1 MNEVTL
7 SDGKKVTMR
16 EPKVRDMVM
25 LDDVVGEK
33 QKEIE
38 LISNLSQLTD
48 DEILDM
54 NLKDYGKL
62 QGVVQ
67 SFLE

>member
-1 MNEVTL
+1 MNQVTL
-7 SDGKKVTMR
+7 SDGKKISIR

-38 LISNLSQLTD
+38 LISTLSQLT
-48 DEILDM
+48 EEEVLDM

-62 QGVVQ
+62 QTAVQ
-67 SFLE
+67 GFLE